1 MHIVVSRTIVN
12 EKTVQLAME
21 QMTRWRAEHGLHF
34 EVQNQIHDAVMLHV
48 PKDEIEATKA
58 MFHATMGNVHIPL
71 KGTDFEHPGGP
82 DFFTLGVDID
92 VYERWGKKI

>member
-1 MHIVVSRTIVN
+1 
-12 EKTVQLAME
+12 ME
-21 QMTRWRAEHGLHF
+21 QMIRWRAENGLHF
-34 EVQNQIHDAVMLHV
+34 EIQNQIHDAVMLHV

-71 KGTDFEHPGGP
+71 KGTDYEHPGGP
-82 DFFTLGVDID
+82 DYFTLGVDID

>member
-1 MHIVVSRTIVN
+1 
-12 EKTVQLAME
+12 ME
-21 QMTRWRAEHGLHF
+21 MMQRWRAEKGLHF
-34 EVQNQIHDAVMLHV
+34 EIQNQIHDAVMLHV
-48 PKDEIEATKA
+48 PKDEIEETKY
-58 MFHATMGNVHIPL
+58 MFHQTLGNIHIPL

>member
-1 MHIVVSRTIVN
+1 MLMMN
-12 EKTVQLAME
+12 E
-21 QMTRWRAEHGLHF
+21 WRVAKGLHF
-34 EVQNQIHDAVMLHV
+34 ELQNQIHDACMLHV
-48 PKDEIEATKA
+48 PVEEIEATKA

-82 DFFTLGVDID
+82 AFFTLGVDID